1 MGAHACQVS
10 TQEAEAGDTYQDP
23 VAKPKK
29 IIATKREN
37 KEDISPVGRDRF
49 SHAKET
55 KQMSKVRNARAS

>member
-1 MGAHACQVS
+1 MPVRSALRRLR
-10 TQEAEAGDTYQDP
+10 QEDAYQDP

-29 IIATKREN
+29 ITATKREN
-37 KEDISPVGRDRF
+37 KEDISPVGGDRF